1 MKAKLLHSIRQWPLF
16 LITLP
21 FFYLLHRLNE
31 NYAPGV
37 TPVALRLAL
46 IYSAASLFLWL
57 LFYALLKNFRKAA
70 LVSLYL
76 VAFNFFFGYMH
87 DKAKGI
93 LGNSSLPVKYSFII
107 PAVLILLAVIITW
120 LRRTKRI
127 FGRTFTFLNVL
138 FLAFIAWEMVSL
150 VPKWIRGNMYNPPPL
165 ASQFIRC
172 DTCSNPDVY
181 VIIAD
186 EYAGRQELKDVFD
199 FDNSVFEN
207 ALQSRGFRIVN
218 YTNSNYNSTVYS
230 MASLFNMGYINLS
243 AKELETEKDI
253 LLCRSIISRNNTGE
267 YFRQLGYSIYNNS
280 FFDFQGQ
287 KKAVINYRFHPINQ
301 ILTFGT
307 FIYRF
312 KKNVGFN
319 FLSNQKI
326 EQIEKKHF
334 NNDEVLD
341 SLTKTVS
348 RNQFS
353 KPKFVYSHFVKPH
366 HPYYTDS
373 SGLSVNFDSK
383 MEDFDQIKK
392 QYIGYLQYTNKRLLQ
407 LIDQI
412 LKHSAKPPV
421 ILLIS
426 DHGFRQFPQE
436 ADKKY
441 YFMNLCAVHLPSR
454 NYQPFYQGM
463 TTVNIFRAVLNAQF
477 GQRLPIL
484 KDSTSFLREKPVQ

>member
-1 MKAKLLHSIRQWPLF
+1 MKNKLHHIIRQWPLF

-31 NYAPGV
+31 SYAPGI
-37 TPVALRLAL
+37 TPIALRQAL
-46 IYSAASLFLWL
+46 IYSAVNFFFCL
-57 LFYALLKNFRKAA
+57 LFYSLVKDFRKAA
-70 LVSLYL
+70 LIGLFL
-76 VAFNFFFGYMH
+76 AAFNFFFGYMH
-87 DKAKGI
+87 DKAKDM
-93 LGNSSLPVKYSFII
+93 LGSSSLLVRYSFII
-107 PAVLILLAVIITW
+107 PAVFILLGAIIIW
-120 LRRTKRI
+120 LRKTKRE

-138 FLAFIAWEMVSL
+138 FMAFIAWEMISL
-150 VPKWIRGNMYNPPPL
+150 VPKWIKGNMYNPPPL

-186 EYAGRQELKDVFD
+186 EYAGRQELKDLFD

-207 ALQSRGFRIVN
+207 ALRSREFRIVN
-218 YTNSNYNSTVYS
+218 YTNSNYNSTVFS
-230 MASLFNMGYINLS
+230 MASLFNMGYIDLS
-243 AKELETEKDI
+243 AKELETERDI
-253 LLCRSIISRNNTGE
+253 LLCRSIISRNNIGE
-267 YFRQLGYSIYNNS
+267 YFQQQGYTIYNNS

-287 KKAVINYRFHPINQ
+287 KKAVINYHFHPIKR

-319 FLSNQKI
+319 FLSNQMI

-334 NNDEVLD
+334 KNDEVLD

-348 RNQFS
+348 RNQFT

-373 SGLSVNFDSK
+373 SGLPVNFDSK

-426 DHGFRQFPQE
+426 DHGFRQFQQE

-477 GQRLPIL
+477 GQHLPML
-484 KDSTSFLREKPVQ
+484 KDSTSFLMVKSVQ